1 MSLTIFFLRHGETTA
16 SRSGTY
22 CGTLDLELTQQ
33 GLQMAEDF
41 ASAYHSLPWQAAYV
55 SPMVRTIATA
65 KPLCEAAGIEMQL
78 KEGLK
83 EIAYGK
89 WEGLAPEAVARDF
102 HDEYIRWLS
111 DPGWNA
117 PTGGEKGI
125 EIARRAALVLEEIEQ
140 THPTGNVLVVS
151 HKATIRI
158 MLCSLL
164 GIDIGRF
171 RDRIGI
177 PVASISIVEFGER
190 GPLVKVM
197 GDRSHLRESLRQ
209 LQGH

>member
-1 MSLTIFFLRHGETTA
+1 MSLTIYFLRHGETTA
-16 SRSGTY
+16 SRCGTY
-22 CGTLDLELTQQ
+22 CGTLDLELTTQ

-55 SPMVRTIATA
+55 SPMCRTVTTA
-65 KPLCEAAGIEMQL
+65 QPLCEAIGIEMQL
-78 KEGLK
+78 RKGLK

-89 WEGLAPEAVARDF
+89 WEGLAPQEVEQKF
-102 HDEYIRWLS
+102 HDDYISWLS
-111 DPGWNA
+111 APGWNA
-117 PTGGEKGI
+117 PTLGEKGI
-125 EIARRAALVLEEIEQ
+125 DIARRTSLILEEIEQ
-140 THPTGNVLVVS
+140 THSTGNVLVVS

-177 PVASISIVEFGER
+177 SVASISIVEFGDR
-190 GPLVKVM
+190 GPLVRVM
-197 GDRSHLRESLRQ
+197 GDRSHLRTTLRQ
-209 LQGH
+209 NQGH